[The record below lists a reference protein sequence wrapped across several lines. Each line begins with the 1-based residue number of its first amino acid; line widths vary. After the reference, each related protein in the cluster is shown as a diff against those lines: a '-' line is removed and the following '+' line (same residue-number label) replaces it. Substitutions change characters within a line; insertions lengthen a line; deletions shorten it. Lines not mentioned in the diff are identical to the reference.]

1 MSSPIGQ
8 RIHVRLTAPQYAK
21 LKKLAANGGYSI
33 SETLRRAIDAYLASS
48 K

>member
-1 MSSPIGQ
+1 MSNPIGQ
-8 RIHVRLTAPQYAK
+8 RIHVRLTKVQYAK

>member
-1 MSSPIGQ
+1 MSASIGQ
-8 RIHVRLTAPQYAK
+8 RIHVRLTKAQYVK

-33 SETLRRAIDAYLASS
+33 SETLRRAIDAYLSDP